1 MSLIERL
8 NILLEKGYKGNIGFE
23 EMALFYKK
31 ANANEIKTMQQIIK
45 DNDWTAYRMLISK
58 VTGVALHP

>member
-1 MSLIERL
+1 
-8 NILLEKGYKGNIGFE
+8 
-23 EMALFYKK
+23 MALFYKK